1 MKNTLKFSELGLI
14 PELQSAIDG
23 LGFDEATEIQTKAI
37 PLIRDGADVIGK
49 SQTGTGKTFA
59 FAIPAIEKT
68 DSYSKPY
75 VQTIV
80 LCPTRELVQQA
91 AAEFRKLTAYI
102 SGINIAEVYGGA
114 SMEKQF
120 SALKKANIVI
130 GTPGRVMDHMR
141 RGTLRLDKISLAVLD
156 EADEMLS
163 MGFIDD
169 IVTILSEAPES
180 RQTVLFSAT
189 MPKEILDLTERFQK
203 DPVLIEIN
211 KKQVTLDNIAQKFV
225 DVPSGRKTDALCL
238 LLRYYSPKRAMIFCN
253 TKQMVDEISL
263 ILEKNNF
270 NAAGLHGDMLQ
281 SQRTRVMESF
291 KSGKTNIL
299 AATDVAARGIDV
311 NDLDYVFNYDI
322 PNNREYYVHRIGR
335 TGRAG
340 KNGVAL
346 TICSGRRQIITL
358 LSIARSAKSELEEIE
373 IPTVAEITEKAA
385 DNAVLKAKEYIN
397 SPIAEIYRDMA
408 DELIT
413 SGYDAED
420 IIAALLK
427 MNASDITSGLSDI
440 HSEKKNKINLK
451 SSYAG
456 KEYAKIKIS
465 IGRSGHIAPN
475 FLVAAICDNTGISGK
490 DVGKIEI
497 YDDFSIVGVPKSI
510 QKQIANDLNG
520 IKICGKTVGVCEF
533 EYKEKPA
540 EPKRR
545 RSRENAYSAQKN
557 EYESSRPA
565 RRSKKRSDYK
575 DKNQKPSN
583 KTGRKSTHG
592 KYSVK
597 KNKKAK

>member
-14 PELQSAIDG
+14 PELQSAIDD

-37 PLIRDGADVIGK
+37 PLMRDGADIIGK

-91 AAEFRKLTAYI
+91 AAEFRKITAYI
-102 SGINIAEVYGGA
+102 HGINIAEVYGGA
-114 SMEKQF
+114 PMDRQF

-141 RGTLRLDKISLAVLD
+141 RGTLKLDSISLAVLD

-169 IVTILSEAPES
+169 IVTILSETPES

-203 DPVLIEIN
+203 NPVLIEIN

-263 ILEKNNF
+263 ILEKHNF

-322 PNNREYYVHRIGR
+322 PNNKEYYVHRIGR

-340 KNGVAL
+340 KDGVAL

-358 LSIARSAKSELEEIE
+358 LSIARSAKSELEEID
-373 IPTVAEITEKAA
+373 IPTVAEIREKAA
-385 DNAVLKAKEYIN
+385 DNAVMKAKEYIN

-413 SGYDAED
+413 SGYDTED
-420 IIAALLK
+420 IISALLK
-427 MNASDITSGLSDI
+427 MSVAYAAAGLSDI
-440 HSEKKNKINLK
+440 HSEKKNKLNLK

-456 KEYAKIKIS
+456 ENYAKIKIS
-465 IGRSGHIAPN
+465 IGRSGHVAPN

-497 YDDFSIVGVPKSI
+497 YDDYSIVGVPESI
-510 QKQIANDLNG
+510 RNQMTADLNG
-520 IKICGKTVGVCEF
+520 IKI
-533 EYKEKPA
+533 
-540 EPKRR
+540 
-545 RSRENAYSAQKN
+545 
-557 EYESSRPA
+557 
-565 RRSKKRSDYK
+565 
-575 DKNQKPSN
+575 
-583 KTGRKSTHG
+583 
-592 KYSVK
+592 
-597 KNKKAK
+597 

>member
-1 MKNTLKFSELGLI
+1 MKNTLKFSELGII
-14 PELQSAIDG
+14 PELQSAIDD

-37 PLIRDGADVIGK
+37 PLMRDGADIIGK

-102 SGINIAEVYGGA
+102 HGINIAEVYGGA
-114 SMEKQF
+114 PMDRQF
-120 SALKKANIVI
+120 SALKKSNIVI

-141 RGTLRLDKISLAVLD
+141 RGTLNLDNISLAVLD

-169 IVTILSEAPES
+169 IVTILSETPES

-203 DPVLIEIN
+203 NPVLIEIN

-263 ILEKNNF
+263 ILEKHNF

-322 PNNREYYVHRIGR
+322 PNNKEYYIHRIGR

-340 KNGVAL
+340 KDGVAL

-358 LSIARSAKSELEEIE
+358 LSIARSAKSELEEID
-373 IPTVAEITEKAA
+373 IPTVAEIREKAA
-385 DNAVLKAKEYIN
+385 DNAVMKAKEYIN
-397 SPIAEIYRDMA
+397 SPIAEIYRGMA

-413 SGYDAED
+413 SGYDTED
-420 IIAALLK
+420 IISALLK
-427 MNASDITSGLSDI
+427 MSVSDAAAGLSDI
-440 HSEKKNKINLK
+440 HSEKKNKVNLK

-456 KEYAKIKIS
+456 ENYAKIKIS
-465 IGRSGHIAPN
+465 IGRSGHAAPN

-497 YDDFSIVGVPKSI
+497 YDDYSVVGVPESI
-510 QKQIANDLNG
+510 RNQMTADLNG
-520 IKICGKTVGVCEF
+520 IKICGKTAAVSAF
-533 EYKEKPA
+533 EYEEKQPKN
-540 EPKRR
+540 KRR
-545 RSRENAYSAQKN
+545 EAKKKPYASAEKTHAENN
-557 EYESSRPA
+557 
-565 RRSKKRSDYK
+565 RSKKRSSNK
-575 DKNQKPSN
+575 DKNS
-583 KTGRKSTHG
+583 KTSTSLNRKSTHG

-597 KNKKAK
+597 RDKRLH

>member
-14 PELQSAIDG
+14 PELQSAIDD

-37 PLIRDGADVIGK
+37 PLMRDGADIIGK

-102 SGINIAEVYGGA
+102 HGINIAEVYGGA
-114 SMEKQF
+114 PMDRQF

-141 RGTLRLDKISLAVLD
+141 RGTLKLDSISLAVLD

-169 IVTILSEAPES
+169 IVTILSETPES

-203 DPVLIEIN
+203 NPVLIEIN

-263 ILEKNNF
+263 ILDKHNF

-322 PNNREYYVHRIGR
+322 PNNKEYYVHRIGR

-340 KNGVAL
+340 KDGVAL

-358 LSIARSAKSELEEIE
+358 LSIARSAKSELEEID
-373 IPTVAEITEKAA
+373 IPTVAEIREKAA
-385 DNAVLKAKEYIN
+385 DNAVMKAKEYIN

-413 SGYDAED
+413 SGYDTED
-420 IIAALLK
+420 IISALLK
-427 MNASDITSGLSDI
+427 MSVADAAAGLSDI
-440 HSEKKNKINLK
+440 HSEKKNKLNLK

-456 KEYAKIKIS
+456 ENYAKIKIS
-465 IGRSGHIAPN
+465 IGRSGHVAPN

-497 YDDFSIVGVPKSI
+497 YDDYSIVGVPESI
-510 QKQIANDLNG
+510 RNQMTADLNG
-520 IKICGKTVGVCEF
+520 IKICGKTVDVSAF
-533 EYKEKPA
+533 EYEEK
-540 EPKRR
+540 
-545 RSRENAYSAQKN
+545 
-557 EYESSRPA
+557 
-565 RRSKKRSDYK
+565 RSKNKRQEAKKKPYASAKKTYAGKDRATKRSSNK
-575 DKNQKPSN
+575 DKNN
-583 KTGRKSTHG
+583 KTSTSSNRKSTHG

-597 KNKKAK
+597 RDKKSR

>member
-14 PELQSAIDG
+14 PELQSAIDD

-37 PLIRDGADVIGK
+37 PLMRDGADIIGK

-102 SGINIAEVYGGA
+102 HGINIAEVYGGA
-114 SMEKQF
+114 PMDRQF

-141 RGTLRLDKISLAVLD
+141 RGTLKLDSISLAVLD

-169 IVTILSEAPES
+169 IVTILSETPES

-203 DPVLIEIN
+203 NPVLIEIN

-263 ILEKNNF
+263 ILEKHTF

-322 PNNREYYVHRIGR
+322 PNNKEYYVHRIGR

-340 KNGVAL
+340 KDGVAL

-358 LSIARSAKSELEEIE
+358 LSIARSAKSELEEID
-373 IPTVAEITEKAA
+373 IPTVAEIREKAA
-385 DNAVLKAKEYIN
+385 DNAVMKAKEYIN

-413 SGYDAED
+413 SGYDTED
-420 IIAALLK
+420 IISALLK
-427 MNASDITSGLSDI
+427 MSVADAAAGLSDI
-440 HSEKKNKINLK
+440 HSEKKNKLNLK

-456 KEYAKIKIS
+456 ENYAKIKIS
-465 IGRSGHIAPN
+465 IGRSGHVAPN

-497 YDDFSIVGVPKSI
+497 YDDYSIVGVPESI
-510 QKQIANDLNG
+510 RNQMTADLNG
-520 IKICGKTVGVCEF
+520 IKICGKTVDVSAF
-533 EYKEKPA
+533 EYEEK
-540 EPKRR
+540 
-545 RSRENAYSAQKN
+545 
-557 EYESSRPA
+557 
-565 RRSKKRSDYK
+565 RSKNKRTEAKKKPYASAKKTYAGKDRATKRSSNK
-575 DKNQKPSN
+575 DKNN
-583 KTGRKSTHG
+583 KTSASSNRKSTHG

-597 KNKKAK
+597 RDKKSR

>member
-14 PELQSAIDG
+14 PELQSAIDD

-37 PLIRDGADVIGK
+37 PLMRDGADIIGK

-102 SGINIAEVYGGA
+102 HGINIAEVYGGA
-114 SMEKQF
+114 PMDRQF

-141 RGTLRLDKISLAVLD
+141 RGTLKLDSISLAVLD

-169 IVTILSEAPES
+169 IVTILSETPES

-203 DPVLIEIN
+203 NPVLIEIN

-263 ILEKNNF
+263 ILEKHNF

-322 PNNREYYVHRIGR
+322 PNNKEYYVHRIGR

-340 KNGVAL
+340 KDGVAL

-358 LSIARSAKSELEEIE
+358 LSIARSAKSELEEID
-373 IPTVAEITEKAA
+373 IPTVAEIREKAA
-385 DNAVLKAKEYIN
+385 DNAVMKAKEYIN

-413 SGYDAED
+413 SGYDTED
-420 IIAALLK
+420 IISALLK
-427 MNASDITSGLSDI
+427 MSVADAAAGLSDI
-440 HSEKKNKINLK
+440 HSEKKNKLNLK

-456 KEYAKIKIS
+456 ENYAKIKIS
-465 IGRSGHIAPN
+465 IGRSGHVAPN

-497 YDDFSIVGVPKSI
+497 YDDYSIVGVPESI
-510 QKQIANDLNG
+510 RNQMTADLNG
-520 IKICGKTVGVCEF
+520 IKICGKTVDVSAF
-533 EYKEKPA
+533 EYE
-540 EPKRR
+540 
-545 RSRENAYSAQKN
+545 
-557 EYESSRPA
+557 
-565 RRSKKRSDYK
+565 KKRSKNKRQEAKKKPYASAKKTYAGKDRATKRSSNK
-575 DKNQKPSN
+575 DKNN
-583 KTGRKSTHG
+583 KTSTSSNRKSTHG

-597 KNKKAK
+597 RDKKSR

>member
-14 PELQSAIDG
+14 PELQSAIDD

-37 PLIRDGADVIGK
+37 PLMRDGADIIGK

-102 SGINIAEVYGGA
+102 HGINIAEVYGGA
-114 SMEKQF
+114 PMDRQF

-130 GTPGRVMDHMR
+130 GTPGRVMVHMR
-141 RGTLRLDKISLAVLD
+141 RGTLKLDSISLAVLD

-169 IVTILSEAPES
+169 IVTILSETPES

-203 DPVLIEIN
+203 NPVLIEIN

-263 ILEKNNF
+263 ILEKHNF

-299 AATDVAARGIDV
+299 AATDVAARGIYV

-322 PNNREYYVHRIGR
+322 PNNKEYYVHRIGR

-340 KNGVAL
+340 KDGVAL

-358 LSIARSAKSELEEIE
+358 LSIARSAKSELEEID
-373 IPTVAEITEKAA
+373 IPTVAEIREKAA
-385 DNAVLKAKEYIN
+385 DNAVMKAKEYIN

-413 SGYDAED
+413 SGYDTED
-420 IIAALLK
+420 IISALLK
-427 MNASDITSGLSDI
+427 MSVADAAAGLSDI
-440 HSEKKNKINLK
+440 HSEKKNKLNLK

-456 KEYAKIKIS
+456 ENYAKIKIS
-465 IGRSGHIAPN
+465 IGRSGHVAPN

-497 YDDFSIVGVPKSI
+497 YDDYSIVGVPESI
-510 QKQIANDLNG
+510 RNQMTADLNG
-520 IKICGKTVGVCEF
+520 IKICGKTVDVSAF
-533 EYKEKPA
+533 EYEEK
-540 EPKRR
+540 
-545 RSRENAYSAQKN
+545 
-557 EYESSRPA
+557 
-565 RRSKKRSDYK
+565 RSKNKRTETKKKPYASAKKTYAGKDRATKRSSNK
-575 DKNQKPSN
+575 DKNN
-583 KTGRKSTHG
+583 KTSASLNRKSTHG

-597 KNKKAK
+597 RDKKSR

>member
-14 PELQSAIDG
+14 PELQSAIDD

-37 PLIRDGADVIGK
+37 PLMRDGADIIGK

-91 AAEFRKLTAYI
+91 AAEFRKLTSYI
-102 SGINIAEVYGGA
+102 HGINIAEVYGGA
-114 SMEKQF
+114 PMDRQF

-141 RGTLRLDKISLAVLD
+141 RGTLNLDNISLVVLD

-169 IVTILSEAPES
+169 IVTILSETPES

-189 MPKEILDLTERFQK
+189 MPREILDLTERFQK

-263 ILEKNNF
+263 ILEKHNF

-299 AATDVAARGIDV
+299 VATDVAARGIDV

-322 PNNREYYVHRIGR
+322 PNNKEYYVHRIGR

-340 KNGVAL
+340 KDGVAL

-358 LSIARSAKSELEEIE
+358 LSIARSAKSELEEID
-373 IPTVAEITEKAA
+373 IPTVAEIREKAA
-385 DNAVLKAKEYIN
+385 DNAVMKAKEYIN

-413 SGYDAED
+413 SGYDTED
-420 IIAALLK
+420 IISALLK
-427 MNASDITSGLSDI
+427 MSVSDAAAGLSDI
-440 HSEKKNKINLK
+440 HSEKKNKVNLK

-456 KEYAKIKIS
+456 ENYAKIKIS
-465 IGRSGHIAPN
+465 IGRSGHVAPN
-475 FLVAAICDNTGISGK
+475 FLVAAICDNTGISGR

-497 YDDFSIVGVPKSI
+497 YDDYSVVGVPESI
-510 QKQIANDLNG
+510 RNQMTEDLNG
-520 IKICGKTVGVCEF
+520 IKICGKTVGVSKF
-533 EYKEKPA
+533 EYEEKPKNKRFEA
-540 EPKRR
+540 KKKPYASAKKTYAGKDRAPKR
-545 RSRENAYSAQKN
+545 
-557 EYESSRPA
+557 SSN
-565 RRSKKRSDYK
+565 K
-575 DKNQKPSN
+575 DKND
-583 KTGRKSTHG
+583 KTSTSLNRKSTHG

-597 KNKKAK
+597 RDKKSR

>member
-14 PELQSAIDG
+14 PELQSAIDD
-23 LGFDEATEIQTKAI
+23 LGFDEATEIQTRTI
-37 PLIRDGADVIGK
+37 PLMRDGADIIGK

-102 SGINIAEVYGGA
+102 HGINIAEVYGGA
-114 SMEKQF
+114 PMDRQF

-141 RGTLRLDKISLAVLD
+141 RGTLKLDSISLAVLD

-169 IVTILSEAPES
+169 IVTILSETPES

-203 DPVLIEIN
+203 NPVLIEIN

-263 ILEKNNF
+263 ILEKHNF

-322 PNNREYYVHRIGR
+322 PNNKEYYVHRIGR

-340 KNGVAL
+340 KDGVAL

-358 LSIARSAKSELEEIE
+358 LSIARSAKSELEEID
-373 IPTVAEITEKAA
+373 IPTVAEIREKAA
-385 DNAVLKAKEYIN
+385 GNAVMKAKEYIN
-397 SPIAEIYRDMA
+397 SPIADIYRVMA

-413 SGYDAED
+413 SGYDTED
-420 IIAALLK
+420 IISALLK
-427 MNASDITSGLSDI
+427 MSISDAAAGLSDI
-440 HSEKKNKINLK
+440 HSEKKNKVNLK

-456 KEYAKIKIS
+456 ENYAKIKVS
-465 IGRSGHIAPN
+465 IGKNGHVAPN

-497 YDDFSIVGVPKSI
+497 YDDYSVVGVPESI
-510 QKQIANDLNG
+510 MNQMTADLNG
-520 IKICGKTVGVCEF
+520 IKICGKTVDVSAF
-533 EYKEKPA
+533 EYDEKHSKN
-540 EPKRR
+540 KRH
-545 RSRENAYSAQKN
+545 EAKKKPYASAKKTYDRKDRVQ
-557 EYESSRPA
+557 
-565 RRSKKRSDYK
+565 KRSSNK
-575 DKNQKPSN
+575 DKKI
-583 KTGRKSTHG
+583 KTSASPKRKSTHG

-597 KNKKAK
+597 RDKKSR

>member
-14 PELQSAIDG
+14 PELQSAIDD

-37 PLIRDGADVIGK
+37 PIMRDGADIIGK

-91 AAEFRKLTAYI
+91 AAEFRKLTSYI
-102 SGINIAEVYGGA
+102 HGINVAEVYGGA
-114 SMEKQF
+114 PMDRQF

-141 RGTLRLDKISLAVLD
+141 RGTLNLDNISLAVLD

-169 IVTILSEAPES
+169 IVTILSETPES

-189 MPKEILDLTERFQK
+189 MPREILDLTERFQK

-263 ILEKNNF
+263 ILEKHNF

-299 AATDVAARGIDV
+299 VATDVAARGIDV

-322 PNNREYYVHRIGR
+322 PNNKEYYVHRIGR

-340 KNGVAL
+340 KDGVAL

-358 LSIARSAKSELEEIE
+358 LSIARSAKSELEEID
-373 IPTVAEITEKAA
+373 IPTVAEIREKAA
-385 DNAVLKAKEYIN
+385 GNAVMKAKEYIN

-413 SGYDAED
+413 SGYDTED
-420 IIAALLK
+420 IISALLK
-427 MNASDITSGLSDI
+427 MSVSDAAAGLSDI
-440 HSEKKNKINLK
+440 HSEKKNKVNLK

-456 KEYAKIKIS
+456 ENYAKIKIS
-465 IGRSGHIAPN
+465 IGRSGHVAPN

-497 YDDFSIVGVPKSI
+497 YDDYSVVGVPESI
-510 QKQIANDLNG
+510 RNQMTADLNG
-520 IKICGKTVGVCEF
+520 IKICGKTVDVSAF
-533 EYKEKPA
+533 EYEEK
-540 EPKRR
+540 R
-545 RSRENAYSAQKN
+545 QKN
-557 EYESSRPA
+557 
-565 RRSKKRSDYK
+565 KRSEAKKKPYASAKKTNAGKDRGQKRSSNK
-575 DKNQKPSN
+575 DKNN
-583 KTGRKSTHG
+583 KTSTSLNRKSTHG

-597 KNKKAK
+597 RDKKSR